1 MGAIESITPGFWMF
15 YVFDRVQQAMNTL
28 ILLTE
33 TLRERLWHKRL
44 VLSYVVR
51 VALPWAIVSYRV
63 C

>member
-1 MGAIESITPGFWMF
+1 MNAIESITPGFWMF

-51 VALPWAIVSYRV
+51 VALS
-63 C
+63 